1 MLKPT
6 GEKFT
11 AEVDG
16 KIREVNVYTHEST
29 VERRVDLA
37 SLKIRKA
44 ELEKELDEVNQI
56 ILEIVAEEA

>member
-16 KIREVNVYTHEST
+16 KIREINVYQREST
-29 VERRVDLA
+29 VTKRVDLA
-37 SLKIRKA
+37 SLKVRKA
-44 ELEKELDEVNQI
+44 ELEKELEEVNQI
-56 ILEIVAEEA
+56 ILEIVAEEV

>member
-16 KIREVNVYTHEST
+16 KIREVNVYTREST
-29 VERRVDLA
+29 ATRRVDLA

-44 ELEKELDEVNQI
+44 ELEKELDEINQI
-56 ILEIVAEEA
+56 ILEIVAEEV

>member
-16 KIREVNVYTHEST
+16 KIREVNVYSREST
-29 VERRVDLA
+29 ATRRVDLA

-44 ELEKELDEVNQI
+44 ELEKELEEVSQI
-56 ILEIVAEEA
+56 ILEIVSEEA